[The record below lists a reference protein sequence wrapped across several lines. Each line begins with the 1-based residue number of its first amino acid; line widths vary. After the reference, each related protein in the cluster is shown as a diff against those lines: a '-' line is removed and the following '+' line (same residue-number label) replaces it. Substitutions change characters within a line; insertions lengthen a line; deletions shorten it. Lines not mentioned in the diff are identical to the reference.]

1 MRGDS
6 REDLPAVVSKAALKR
21 HLLRVSLEI
30 IWELADGD
38 PIDYEEEFI
47 PEMFVCSLEG
57 KVLQFLP
64 ARWAHAFDRDPLELS
79 LAMATEIPREVVRAA
94 IDRALSSMGGRG
106 KEF

>member
-1 MRGDS
+1 MRGGS
-6 REDLPAVVSKAALKR
+6 HEDLPVMVSRAALKR
-21 HLLRVSLEI
+21 HLLRVSLQI

-64 ARWAHAFDRDPLELS
+64 ARWARVFGRDPLELS
-79 LAMATEIPREVVRAA
+79 LGMAAEIPREVVQAA
-94 IDRALSSMGGRG
+94 IDRALSSIGGRG
-106 KEF
+106 EEF